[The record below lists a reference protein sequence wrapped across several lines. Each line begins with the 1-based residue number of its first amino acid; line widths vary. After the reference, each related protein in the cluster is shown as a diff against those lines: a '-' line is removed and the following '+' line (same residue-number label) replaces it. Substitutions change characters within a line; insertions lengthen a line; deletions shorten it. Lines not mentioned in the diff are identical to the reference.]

1 MAETVSS
8 PGSHTA
14 VRFPPAGSGVPA
26 AGTVSRPGSNAAARL
41 DTAGWGALVAFAAAI
56 QISIAAASILLTVVL
71 ALWAG
76 AAVAARARPA
86 FPAFF
91 LPLAAYSAWTL
102 VSAAGSPQPVDSL
115 VEAREVLLFLVA
127 PAVYGLARG
136 PRATV
141 LATVILSVGA
151 ATAVI
156 GIVQYAILEYDHL
169 GRRPLGSM
177 GHYMTYSGLL
187 MLVLGVAGARLL
199 FAAQD
204 RVWAAL
210 VSPALCVA
218 LALTFT
224 RSAWVGASAGVS
236 LLFVLRVSQLVAHR
250 DMRGLARAPVAAAV
264 VFALAALG
272 FSLAPAAITDR
283 LYATFDLQDPTNR
296 DRLAM
301 VVVGAG
307 MVRDHPLLGVGP
319 EMVERRYGDY
329 RPENAVN
336 ATNPHLH
343 NVPLQIAAERGLPA
357 LALWGWFVAAAV
369 AGLARSF
376 RRPATRPLAAA
387 GLAAVAAMLAA
398 GMFEYNFG
406 DSEFLMLL
414 LVLITLPAAAERGA
428 PAEPAAPV
436 ERVAPAEA
444 VAPAEHGA
452 S

>member
-1 MAETVSS
+1 MTKQ
-8 PGSHTA
+8 P
-14 VRFPPAGSGVPA
+14 
-26 AGTVSRPGSNAAARL
+26 SRPEAARALGAFGLEAGAAQPQAAADISGAGAGVLARL
-41 DTAGWGALVAFAAAI
+41 DRAGWAALVCFVAVL
-56 QISIAAASILLTVVL
+56 QVSIAAASILLTVVL
-71 ALWAG
+71 ALWA
-76 AAVAARARPA
+76 AVVVAGRVRPVV
-86 FPAFF
+86 PFF
-91 LPLAAYSAWTL
+91 FVPLVAYSAWTL
-102 VSAAGSPQPVDSL
+102 VSVAGSAQPIDSL
-115 VEAREVLLFLVA
+115 VDAKEVLLYLAV

-141 LATVILSVGA
+141 LATVVLSVGA

-169 GRRPLGSM
+169 GQRPLGSM

-199 FAAQD
+199 FRAQD

-224 RSAWVGASAGVS
+224 RSAWVGASVGLS
-236 LLFVLRVSQLVAHR
+236 LLFVLRVSQLVARR
-250 DMRGLARAPVAAAV
+250 DVQGLARAPVVAAV

-272 FSLAPAAITDR
+272 FSVAPTAITDR
-283 LYATFDLQDPTNR
+283 VYATFDLQDPTNR

-301 VVVGAG
+301 VRVGAG
-307 MVRDHPLLGVGP
+307 MVRDHPLTGVGP
-319 EMVERRYGDY
+319 EMVEVLYRDY
-329 RPENAVN
+329 RPPNAVN

-357 LALWGWFVAAAV
+357 LALWGWFVAAVV
-369 AGLARSF
+369 ASLGRRF
-376 RRPATRPLAAA
+376 RQPATRPLAAA
-387 GLAAVAAMLAA
+387 GLAAVASMLAA

-414 LVLITLPAAAERGA
+414 LVLVTLPAAAERS
-428 PAEPAAPV
+428 V
-436 ERVAPAEA
+436 SVAGSA
-444 VAPAEHGA
+444 HD
-452 S
+452 

>member
-1 MAETVSS
+1 MTKQPSRPETARAL
-8 PGSHTA
+8 GAFGLEA
-14 VRFPPAGSGVPA
+14 VAAQPPAA
-26 AGTVSRPGSNAAARL
+26 AGIPGVGAGASGRL
-41 DTAGWGALVAFAAAI
+41 DRAGWAALVGFVAVL
-56 QISIAAASILLTVVL
+56 QVSIAAASILLTVVL
-71 ALWAG
+71 ALWA
-76 AAVAARARPA
+76 AVVVTGRVRPVV
-86 FPAFF
+86 PFF
-91 LPLAAYSAWTL
+91 FVPLAAYAAWTL
-102 VSAAGSPQPVDSL
+102 VSVAGSTQPIDSL
-115 VEAREVLLFLVA
+115 VDAKEVLLYLVV

-141 LATVILSVGA
+141 LATVVLSVGA

-169 GRRPLGSM
+169 GQRPLGSM

-199 FAAQD
+199 FRAQD

-224 RSAWVGASAGVS
+224 RSAWVGASVGLS
-236 LLFVLRVSQLVAHR
+236 LLFVLRVSQLVARR
-250 DMRGLARAPVAAAV
+250 DVHGLARAPVVAAV

-272 FSLAPAAITDR
+272 FSVAPAAITDR
-283 LYATFDLQDPTNR
+283 FYATFDLQDPTNR

-301 VVVGAG
+301 VRVGAG
-307 MVRDHPLLGVGP
+307 MVRDHPLIGVGP
-319 EMVERRYGDY
+319 EMVEVRYGDY

-357 LALWGWFVAAAV
+357 LALWGWFVAAVV
-369 AGLARSF
+369 ASLGRHF
-376 RRPATRPLAAA
+376 RQPATRPLAAA
-387 GLAAVAAMLAA
+387 GLAAVASMLAA

-414 LVLITLPAAAERGA
+414 LVLVTLPAAAERDA
-428 PAEPAAPV
+428 PAERSV
-436 ERVAPAEA
+436 A
-444 VAPAEHGA
+444 VAGSAHG
-452 S
+452 

>member
-1 MAETVSS
+1 MTKQPSNPDPGAVGAYGLQAGAPGPAAWSGVS
-8 PGSHTA
+8 G
-14 VRFPPAGSGVPA
+14 AGSGALP
-26 AGTVSRPGSNAAARL
+26 RL
-41 DTAGWGALVAFAAAI
+41 DTAGWAALVGFVAVL
-56 QISIAAASILLTVVL
+56 QVSIAAASILLTVVL
-71 ALWAG
+71 ALWA
-76 AAVAARARPA
+76 AVVVSGRVRPVV
-86 FPAFF
+86 PSFF
-91 LPLAAYSAWTL
+91 VPLAAYAAWTL
-102 VSAAGSPQPVDSL
+102 VSVAGSARPVDSL
-115 VEAREVLLFLVA
+115 VDAKEILLFLVV

-169 GRRPLGSM
+169 GQRPLGSM

-224 RSAWVGASAGVS
+224 RSAWVGASVGVS
-236 LLFVLRVSQLVAHR
+236 LLFLLRVSQLVAQR
-250 DMRGLARAPVAAAV
+250 DVQGLARAPILAAV

-272 FSLAPAAITDR
+272 FSVAPTAITDR
-283 LYATFDLQDPTNR
+283 VYATFDLQDPTNR

-301 VVVGAG
+301 VRVGAD
-307 MVRDHPLLGVGP
+307 MVRDHPLTGVGP
-319 EMVERRYGDY
+319 EMVEVLYSDY
-329 RPENAVN
+329 RPANAVN
-336 ATNPHLH
+336 ETNPHLH

-369 AGLARSF
+369 AGLARRF
-376 RRPATRPLAAA
+376 RQPATRPLAAA

-414 LVLITLPAAAERGA
+414 LVLITLPAAAERDA
-428 PAEPAAPV
+428 PAERDASVAGPA
-436 ERVAPAEA
+436 
-444 VAPAEHGA
+444 HG
-452 S
+452 

>member
-1 MAETVSS
+1 LTKQPSRPETARAL
-8 PGSHTA
+8 GAFGLEA
-14 VRFPPAGSGVPA
+14 VAAQPPAA
-26 AGTVSRPGSNAAARL
+26 AGIPGVGAGASGRL
-41 DTAGWGALVAFAAAI
+41 DRAGWAALVGFVAVL
-56 QISIAAASILLTVVL
+56 QVSIAAASILLTVVL
-71 ALWAG
+71 ALWA
-76 AAVAARARPA
+76 AVVVTGRVRPVV
-86 FPAFF
+86 PFF
-91 LPLAAYSAWTL
+91 FVPLAAYAAWTL
-102 VSAAGSPQPVDSL
+102 VSVAGSTQPIDSL
-115 VEAREVLLFLVA
+115 VDAKEVLLYLVV

-141 LATVILSVGA
+141 LATVVLSVGA

-169 GRRPLGSM
+169 GQRPLGSM

-224 RSAWVGASAGVS
+224 RSAWVGASVGVS
-236 LLFVLRVSQLVAHR
+236 LLFLLRVSQLVAQR
-250 DMRGLARAPVAAAV
+250 DVQGLARAPILAAV

-272 FSLAPAAITDR
+272 FSVAPTAITDR
-283 LYATFDLQDPTNR
+283 VYATFDLQDPTNR

-301 VVVGAG
+301 VRVGAD
-307 MVRDHPLLGVGP
+307 MVRDHPLTGVGP
-319 EMVERRYGDY
+319 EMVEVLYSDY
-329 RPENAVN
+329 RPANAVN
-336 ATNPHLH
+336 ETNPHLH

-369 AGLARSF
+369 AGLARRF
-376 RRPATRPLAAA
+376 RQPATRPLAAA

-414 LVLITLPAAAERGA
+414 LVLITLPAAAERDA
-428 PAEPAAPV
+428 PAERDASVAGPA
-436 ERVAPAEA
+436 
-444 VAPAEHGA
+444 HG
-452 S
+452 

>member
-1 MAETVSS
+1 LTKQPSRPETARAL
-8 PGSHTA
+8 GAFGLEA
-14 VRFPPAGSGVPA
+14 VAAQPPAA
-26 AGTVSRPGSNAAARL
+26 AGIPGVGAGASGRL
-41 DTAGWGALVAFAAAI
+41 DRAGWAALVGFVAVL
-56 QISIAAASILLTVVL
+56 QVSIAAASILLTVVL
-71 ALWAG
+71 ALWA
-76 AAVAARARPA
+76 AVVVAGRVRPVV
-86 FPAFF
+86 PFF
-91 LPLAAYSAWTL
+91 FVPLVAYSAWTL
-102 VSAAGSPQPVDSL
+102 VSVAGSAQPIDSL
-115 VEAREVLLFLVA
+115 VDAKEILLFLVV

-169 GRRPLGSM
+169 GQRPLGSM

-224 RSAWVGASAGVS
+224 RSAWVGASVGVS
-236 LLFVLRVSQLVAHR
+236 LLFLLRVSQLVAQR
-250 DMRGLARAPVAAAV
+250 DVQGLARAPILAAV

-272 FSLAPAAITDR
+272 FSVAPTAITDR
-283 LYATFDLQDPTNR
+283 VYATFDLQDPTNR

-301 VVVGAG
+301 VRVGAD
-307 MVRDHPLLGVGP
+307 MVRDHPLTGVGP
-319 EMVERRYGDY
+319 EMVEVLYSDY
-329 RPENAVN
+329 RPANAVN
-336 ATNPHLH
+336 ETNPHLH

-369 AGLARSF
+369 AGLARRF
-376 RRPATRPLAAA
+376 RQPATRPLAAA

-414 LVLITLPAAAERGA
+414 LVLITLPAAAERDA
-428 PAEPAAPV
+428 PAERDASVAGPA
-436 ERVAPAEA
+436 
-444 VAPAEHGA
+444 HG
-452 S
+452 